1 MTIVI
6 EDARAA
12 RMKQIRKDNKKT
24 VLEWWESQEKPSIM
38 RCCSETNLSY
48 PTVKRSLSELIIEQ
62 GGE

>member
-12 RMKQIRKDNKKT
+12 RMKQIRKDNKQT
-24 VLEWWESQEKPSIM
+24 VKDWWEAEEKPSIM
-38 RCCSETNLSY
+38 RCCSETGLSY
-48 PTVKRSLSELIIEQ
+48 PTVKRSLNELILEQ